1 MSTRR
6 GPRTRLAPEE
16 RKAQIIEASIKVFAG
31 RDPSSVT
38 FEEIAD
44 AAGVSRAL
52 VYNYFGDRGGLLA
65 AVCLHCFDRLDEA
78 IAPAFDRALRPSEQ
92 AREWTRRYLGFALE
106 HPDEWSMIASATASQ
121 HPAVLE
127 ARRQRL
133 QTITDRW
140 GGGPEVRVLV
150 AAFGGLLQAGMAE
163 QDELDEPLDFDRLVS
178 LLGVLAWKGLGQL
191 IPAGIASHSPRGFDS
206 RVARA

>member
-1 MSTRR
+1 MSGRK
-6 GPRTRLAPEE
+6 GPRTRLSPEL
-16 RKAQIIEASIKVFAG
+16 RKAQIVEASITVFAG

-65 AVCLHCFDRLDEA
+65 AVCVHCFDQLDAA
-78 IAPAFDRALRPSEQ
+78 ITPAFDRSMTPSQQ
-92 AREWTRRYLGFALE
+92 AREWTRRYLSFALE
-106 HPDEWSMIASATASQ
+106 HPAEWSMIASATASQ
-121 HPAVLE
+121 HPAVQT
-127 ARRQRL
+127 ARRERV

-140 GGGPEVRVLV
+140 GGGPEVQVL
-150 AAFGGLLQAGMAE
+150 AAAVNGLLQAGMAE
-163 QDELDEPLDFDRLVS
+163 QDELDEPLDFDTLVA

-191 IPAGIASHSPRGFDS
+191 IPAGIATASPRGFDTS
-206 RVARA
+206 RAG

>member
-1 MSTRR
+1 PAGGSMT
-6 GPRTRLAPEE
+6 
-16 RKAQIIEASIKVFAG
+16 AS
-31 RDPSSVT
+31 
-38 FEEIAD
+38 
-44 AAGVSRAL
+44 
-52 VYNYFGDRGGLLA
+52 
-65 AVCLHCFDRLDEA
+65 
-78 IAPAFDRALRPSEQ
+78 APA
-92 AREWTRRYLGFALE
+92 
-106 HPDEWSMIASATASQ
+106 SQ
-121 HPAVLE
+121 RPAVLD

-150 AAFGGLLQAGMAE
+150 AAFSGLLQAGMAE
-163 QDELDEPLDFDRLVS
+163 QDELEEPLDFDRLVS